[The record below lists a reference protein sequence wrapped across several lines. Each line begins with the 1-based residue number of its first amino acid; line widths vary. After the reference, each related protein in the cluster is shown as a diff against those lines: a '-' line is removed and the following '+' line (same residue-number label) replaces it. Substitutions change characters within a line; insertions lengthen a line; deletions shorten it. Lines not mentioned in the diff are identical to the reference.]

1 VSETH
6 RATRWIQGPA
16 ADLFERDRVVL
27 APRGKERIP
36 SRPLAQPEAQQSDVK
51 WDGTI
56 EASHLDM
63 YVAETQHRRLRA
75 MFWPLPIQS
84 LDSARGLSLEGE
96 NGARVGAVVG
106 SFSVIES
113 WKLNEVHK

>member
-1 VSETH
+1 MNGVLLSQPIPHRDECFAIGHLERYVSETH
-6 RATRWIQGPA
+6 RATRWIPGPA

-56 EASHLDM
+56 EASHLEM
-63 YVAETQHRRLRA
+63 
-75 MFWPLPIQS
+75 
-84 LDSARGLSLEGE
+84 
-96 NGARVGAVVG
+96 
-106 SFSVIES
+106 
-113 WKLNEVHK
+113 